1 MPYKGISVGLFFSC
15 FEKIGKHHEPRKRTT
30 YAADGTSGG
39 TGVGAIPSL
48 QRGAAC
54 NRSGNAKHSA
64 RPDIHSSLRV
74 QTGAIPSLS
83 CSGYPNAALS
93 RHALRHALWRLST
106 TWLHRTSAQ
115 PAPHG
120 ANGKCQ
126 RPTIA
131 RATVFRQHGK
141 TTQSRRSQPREPQA
155 TLLDT
160 SNHRLAIP
168 NKRFSSSPQQRTH
181 TLCSQ
186 RRRSPTPKR
195 CSNRLRMPTRA
206 SSLSCPPLWNRQH
219 MAKITPTR

>member
-30 YAADGTSGG
+30 YAADGTSGRTRG
-39 TGVGAIPSL
+39 GAIPSL

-54 NRSGNAKHSA
+54 NRSGSAKRSA

-74 QTGAIPSLS
+74 RTRAIPSLS
-83 CSGYPNAALS
+83 YSGYPNAALS

-141 TTQSRRSQPREPQA
+141 QPRA
-155 TLLDT
+155 
-160 SNHRLAIP
+160 AG
-168 NKRFSSSPQQRTH
+168 
-181 TLCSQ
+181 
-186 RRRSPTPKR
+186 RSPGSP
-195 CSNRLRMPTRA
+195 RLPYWIPATTDRLSPTSVSAVRRNSKPTRYAA
-206 SSLSCPPLWNRQH
+206 SGGAALPPNDAATGFGCPPGRAAFRALLCGAGNV
-219 MAKITPTR
+219 